1 MHNFFCGKKKRLS
14 GNYRIFARRNVKS
27 TIMEEKNTAKR
38 PNLILNLLKC
48 KRELRECIQN
58 GANHE
63 EMKRIAG
70 KYGFTFATPV

>member
-1 MHNFFCGKKKRLS
+1 
-14 GNYRIFARRNVKS
+14 
-27 TIMEEKNTAKR
+27 MEAKETTKR

-48 KRELRECIQN
+48 KHELRECIQN

-63 EMKRIAG
+63 EMKKIAS

>member
-1 MHNFFCGKKKRLS
+1 
-14 GNYRIFARRNVKS
+14 
-27 TIMEEKNTAKR
+27 MEEKNTAKR